1 MIYIMGME
9 VGSMP
14 RETEL
19 YRLELEMANE
29 VFGDDKFLSISEI
42 AKRTGRYWT
51 TVRKMFADE
60 KIPSVGISKARYAYA
75 LSRER
80 RL

>member
-1 MIYIMGME
+1 
-9 VGSMP
+9 MP
-14 RETEL
+14 REIEL

-29 VFGDDKFLSISEI
+29 VFGDDKFLSINQL
-42 AKRTGRYWT
+42 AKRTGRGWDT
-51 TVRKMFADE
+51 IRRLFGDE